1 MNSDRLQVLKLL
13 QGDDELLKWAR
24 LQVILSEGSDVRQQ
38 ANASEGPYAL
48 DDESFSES
56 NLQSH
61 LNLALLGVEEDSLSI
76 SSIEQSVSLEDYLRG
91 RWSRSS
97 SLD

>member
-1 MNSDRLQVLKLL
+1 MKLL
-13 QGDDELLKWAR
+13 QGDPEVVKWAR
-24 LQVILSEGSDVRQQ
+24 LQV
-38 ANASEGPYAL
+38 NASLHGEVYNSMEGGDAM
-48 DDESFSES
+48 DDETFSQS

-61 LNLALLGVEEDSLSI
+61 LNLAMLGVEEDSLSI

-97 SLD
+97 SFD

>member
-1 MNSDRLQVLKLL
+1 MV
-13 QGDDELLKWAR
+13 KWAR
-24 LQVILSEGSDVRQQ
+24 LQVNACEGSVHLEV
-38 ANASEGPYAL
+38 NNSVEGL
-48 DDESFSES
+48 DAIDEENISQS

-61 LNLALLGVEEDSLSI
+61 LNLAMLGVEEDSLSI

-97 SLD
+97 SFD

>member
-1 MNSDRLQVLKLL
+1 MQVLKLL
-13 QGDDELLKWAR
+13 QGDAEVLKWAR
-24 LQVILSEGSDVRQQ
+24 LQV
-38 ANASEGPYAL
+38 NASEPYDIKLEGNSVEGPDAV
-48 DDESFSES
+48 DDETFSKS

-61 LNLALLGVEEDSLSI
+61 LNLAMLGVEEDSLSI

-97 SLD
+97 SFD